1 MEQAFMDWDLE
12 MFKER
17 YNQLV
22 NESGLSVRAL
32 AKAIGV
38 SPAMIT
44 QWKTTNKLPNL
55 NSVVLLSRY
64 FNVSVDWIL
73 GIENENTRS
82 NKPNIRNVAKLAGL
96 SESAVQRLA
105 YVQDADNWLTP
116 DGQFTQTQWMPEDKK
131 ILSELISNDVLLK
144 TVRAIQSY
152 RANTRICIER
162 RNIEEFGEVIEDSN
176 VKGAKLAK
184 FDVQE
189 AFILYLA
196 ELRKTLIEEAKAGD
210 PDGKTNQETK

>member
-1 MEQAFMDWDLE
+1 MGQTFMDWDLE

-17 YNQLV
+17 YNKLV
-22 NESGLSVRAL
+22 NESGLSARAL

-55 NSVVLLSRY
+55 NSVVLLSMY

-82 NKPNIRNVAKLAGL
+82 NKPNIRNVAKITGL

-105 YVQDADNWLTP
+105 YVQDSDKWLTT
-116 DGQFTQTQWMPEDKK
+116 DGQFTQAQWMPEDKK
-131 ILSELISNDVLLK
+131 ILSDLISNGVLLK
-144 TVRAIQSY
+144 VVRAIQSFC
-152 RANTRICIER
+152 ANTKICIER
-162 RNIEEFGEVIEDSN
+162 QNIEELGDVVEDAN

-196 ELRKTLIEEAKAGD
+196 DLRKTLIER
-210 PDGKTNQETK
+210 TKGR

>member
-1 MEQAFMDWDLE
+1 MGQTFMDWDLE

-17 YNQLV
+17 YNKLV
-22 NESGLSVRAL
+22 NESGLSARAL

-55 NSVVLLSRY
+55 NSVVLLSMY

-82 NKPNIRNVAKLAGL
+82 NKPNIRNVAKITGL

-105 YVQDADNWLTP
+105 YVQDSDKWLTT
-116 DGQFTQTQWMPEDKK
+116 DGQFTQAQWMPEDKK
-131 ILSELISNDVLLK
+131 ILSDLISNGVLLK
-144 TVRAIQSY
+144 VVRAIQSFC
-152 RANTRICIER
+152 ANTKICIER
-162 RNIEEFGEVIEDSN
+162 QNVEELGDVVEDAN

-196 ELRKTLIEEAKAGD
+196 DLRKTLIER
-210 PDGKTNQETK
+210 TKGR